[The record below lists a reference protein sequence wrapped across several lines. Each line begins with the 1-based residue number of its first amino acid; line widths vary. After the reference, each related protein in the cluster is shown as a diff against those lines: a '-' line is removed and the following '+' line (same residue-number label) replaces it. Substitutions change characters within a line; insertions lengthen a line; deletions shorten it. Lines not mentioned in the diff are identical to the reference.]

1 MVAERAEDGRI
12 SGAIAVSRDITE
24 RKRNEAELERHR
36 QHLEKMVE
44 ERTRDLLIAKE
55 TAEAATQAKS
65 RFLAAA
71 SHDLRQPI
79 SAIGLY
85 NDALALSGL
94 SEEQKRMS
102 HNLTRSVASLGEM
115 LNELL
120 DIAKLDA
127 GKLVPQPA
135 VIQTDELLGTIASEF
150 DSVAREKH
158 LSLNLYCPRRNLA
171 LFTDKNLLL
180 TILRNLIGNAVKYT
194 RQGGILVSIRQRGNR
209 ALIQVWDTGIGIA
222 PEQLDLIFEEYFQA
236 NNAERNRAKGA
247 GLGLAIVKR
256 VSEALGSRVSCRS
269 RLGRGSVFEISL
281 PLAQGPGEQVMPV
294 QTCATNVIGA
304 LGRFVGKRI
313 VVIEDDVLAATALKS
328 LLEAHGMQVTHFG
341 TAEDALGSTE
351 AMAADHYISDYHLP
365 GMDGLQL
372 LHAIQTKSAEPI
384 KAVVLTANTSLDQMA
399 ISQSSRWKVLF
410 KPVALPELLSAMEL

>member
-1 MVAERAEDGRI
+1 MYRNLQASEQEFRTLAENLPDVLVRYDREGRRTYVNRALEQTFPVTAKQLIGKTLAETNAAGMQMPETYRRALEHTLATGERSELEMQLPSSHENMGTGLCFIVAERVADGQI
-12 SGAIAVSRDITE
+12 TGAISVARDITE

-36 QHLEKMVE
+36 NHLEKLVE
-44 ERTRDLLIAKE
+44 DRTHALSIAKE
-55 TAEAATQAKS
+55 TAEAATRAKS

-94 SEEQKRMS
+94 NEGQKRMS
-102 HNLTRSVASLGEM
+102 LNLTRSVESLGEM

-135 VIQTDELLGTIASEF
+135 VIQSGELLGMIASEF
-150 DSVAREKH
+150 DSVALEKH
-158 LSLNLYCPRRNLA
+158 LSLNLFCPRRDLA

-194 RQGGILVSIRQRGNR
+194 IQGGILVSIRQRDNR

-236 NNAERNRAKGA
+236 GNFERNRAKGA

-256 VSEALGSRVSCRS
+256 VSEALGNRVSCRS
-269 RLGRGSVFEISL
+269 RLGSGSVFEISL
-281 PLAQGPGEQVMPV
+281 PLA
-294 QTCATNVIGA
+294 
-304 LGRFVGKRI
+304 
-313 VVIEDDVLAATALKS
+313 
-328 LLEAHGMQVTHFG
+328 
-341 TAEDALGSTE
+341 
-351 AMAADHYISDYHLP
+351 
-365 GMDGLQL
+365 
-372 LHAIQTKSAEPI
+372 
-384 KAVVLTANTSLDQMA
+384 
-399 ISQSSRWKVLF
+399 
-410 KPVALPELLSAMEL
+410 